1 MILNREVPSHGNLR
15 IVITGPVGAGKSTF
29 VRTISEIEVVDTDR
43 NG

>member
-1 MILNREVPSHGNLR
+1 MEMMR

-29 VRTISEIEVVDTDR
+29 IPTISEIEVVDTDR